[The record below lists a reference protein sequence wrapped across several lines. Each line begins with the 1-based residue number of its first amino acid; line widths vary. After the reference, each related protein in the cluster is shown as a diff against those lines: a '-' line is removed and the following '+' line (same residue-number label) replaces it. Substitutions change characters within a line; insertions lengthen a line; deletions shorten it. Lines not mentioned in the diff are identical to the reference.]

1 MRSAHRSPGS
11 ILFAFVLGLA
21 LLALSACSGT
31 AGNSPSTSSGGA
43 TPGQPAGASTGNA
56 VKIVWWHIQTA
67 DTAKQNWADLAAAY
81 MKDHPNVQIEINVLE
96 NEAFKSKLATAMQSG
111 NPPDLFQ
118 TWGGGVL
125 QQYAQAGLVQNLTD
139 ALKKDGWGDSFQAAP
154 LSIFGSNSKYY
165 GVPWDV
171 GMVGFWYNKDAFE
184 KAGVTTPPTTWAG
197 LLDTVKKL
205 KAAGISPISIG
216 EKDKWPGAF
225 YWEYLAVRIGGKDAF
240 DKAYGRQGK
249 FSDQPFVDA
258 GTRLKELVDLQP
270 FEEGFLANGF
280 TESSTISANGKA
292 AMELMGQW
300 EPATAKPRA
309 TDADAYLKSLG
320 WFAFPG
326 IEGGA
331 GDPSDVVGGGD
342 GFAIGKNAPAE
353 TIDFVRYLTSL
364 DVQKK
369 MAAAG
374 LAVPPVVKGAE
385 EAVADPIL
393 KDIGQRAANAK
404 YFQLYYDQYMPPA
417 VGQTVNDA
425 TQGLFAGT
433 AAPDAVAQQV
443 EKSAAQEL
451 RK

>member
-1 MRSAHRSPGS
+1 
-11 ILFAFVLGLA
+11 
-21 LLALSACSGT
+21 
-31 AGNSPSTSSGGA
+31 
-43 TPGQPAGASTGNA
+43 
-56 VKIVWWHIQTA
+56 VKIVWWHISTA
-67 DTAKQNWADLAAAY
+67 EAAKQNWADMAAAY
-81 MKDHPNVQIEINVLE
+81 TKAHPNVQIEVNVLE

-139 ALKKDGWGDSFQAAP
+139 ALKKDGWGDSFQASP
-154 LSIFGSNSKYY
+154 LSIFGSNGKYY
-165 GVPWDV
+165 GVPWNV
-171 GMVGFWYNKDAFE
+171 GMVGFWYNKDAFQ
-184 KAGVTTPPTTWAG
+184 KAGITSPPTTWTG
-197 LLDTVKKL
+197 LLDAVKKL
-205 KAAGISPISIG
+205 KGAGVTPISIG

-225 YWEYLAVRIGGKDAF
+225 YWEYLAERAGGKDAF
-240 DKAYGRQGK
+240 EKAYNRQGK
-249 FSDQPFVDA
+249 FTDKPFVDA

-300 EPATAKPRA
+300 EPSSAKNVA
-309 TDADAYLKSLG
+309 TDADAYLKSLA
-320 WFAFPG
+320 WFPFPG
-326 IEGGA
+326 LEGGA

-342 GFAIGKNAPAE
+342 GFAIGKNAPPE
-353 TIDFVRYLTSL
+353 TIDFVRFLTNL
-364 DVQKK
+364 DNQKK

-374 LAVPPVVKGAE
+374 LAVPPVIKGAE
-385 EAVADPIL
+385 EGVTDPFL
-393 KDIGQRAANAK
+393 KDIGQRTANAK

-433 AAPDAVAQQV
+433 ATADAVAQQI
-443 EKSAAQEL
+443 EASAAQEL
-451 RK
+451 HK